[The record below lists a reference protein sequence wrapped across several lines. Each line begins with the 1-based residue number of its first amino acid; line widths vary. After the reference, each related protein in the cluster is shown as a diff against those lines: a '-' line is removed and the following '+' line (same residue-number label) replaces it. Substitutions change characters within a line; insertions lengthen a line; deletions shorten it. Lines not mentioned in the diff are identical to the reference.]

1 MTKLSTDE
9 LLYLLYAY
17 SYSLEGKTVTK
28 SNLKK
33 DLSNYKLKE
42 SPERISDCL
51 LKQELLASPK
61 NGRISVTQKGFT
73 SLVDNL
79 QSTDYQFDSSSPKGK
94 ILNTLLHCFQELA
107 TFNTHVIPK
116 SDDVGFEI
124 FIEQFQKIY
133 FQEKE
138 RQEVSGVVAIRKQ
151 DIYKNF
157 KANDSLSI
165 SELKF
170 EQYFDLLKLTGKI
183 FTSVGEEDELVHWAE

>member
-42 SPERISDCL
+42 SPERISDFL

-79 QSTDYQFDSSSPKGK
+79 LITDYQFESSSPKGK
-94 ILNTLLHCFQELA
+94 ILNTLLHCIKELA
-107 TFNTHVIPK
+107 NSNTHVIQT
-116 SDDVGFEI
+116 SNEIDFE
-124 FIEQFQKIY
+124 FFLEQFKKFY

-151 DIYKNF
+151 DIYQNF
-157 KANDSLSI
+157 KANDSLFI

-170 EQYFDLLKLTGKI
+170 DQYFDLLKSTGKI